1 MYTYDDF
8 INTANKAGK
17 LQQFTEPDLEA
28 IRKSPE
34 LGISLVG
41 LMQDQDKAS
50 TAEQRL
56 LATEAANQLRKNYGL
71 AAATNT
77 GASPVTGSYGDQYA
91 GLLKGPVTQ
100 GSFAYDPEKDPVW
113 SAYKKQ
119 YAREGERAG
128 ENAMAQAA
136 AMTGG
141 RPSSYAVTAGQQAGN
156 YYAGQMSDIIPELAN
171 NAYQR
176 YIYEQQLKQQEFNNA
191 LNLYQ
196 TLGYATPEVEQI
208 LGIGSGGD
216 DSQGG
221 KGHQGYVPGT
231 EETGSEEDLLA
242 LLRQEL
248 NGKPED
254 DGTGGFTTTNRN
266 SHGMV
271 SVGRQVMSWSE
282 LEEAVNEGKIIEEI
296 DPANRTIT
304 YKFAQT
310 DGKTRGAGTRDGN
323 LWGR

>member
-8 INTANKAGK
+8 MNTANKAGM
-17 LQQFTEPDLEA
+17 LSRFPEQELEA
-28 IRKSPE
+28 IRKNPE

-41 LMQDQDKAS
+41 LMQDQEKAS

-71 AAATNT
+71 GTVT
-77 GASPVTGSYGDQYA
+77 GAGTNVVAGSYGDQYA
-91 GLLKGPVTQ
+91 GLLNGPTTQ
-100 GSFAYDPEKDPVW
+100 GSFAYDPEKDPAW

-119 YAREGERAG
+119 YAREGERAS

-156 YYAGQMSDIIPELAN
+156 YYTGQMSDIIPTLAD

-176 YIYEQQLKQQEFNNA
+176 YIYEQQLKQQEFENA
-191 LNLYQ
+191 L
-196 TLGYATPEVEQI
+196 TIRDALGYTPDWAAEI
-208 LGIGSGGD
+208 LGIESDVEDESSPNPQPNPKPGLGGEEGLLGLLQQALD
-216 DSQGG
+216 G
-221 KGHQGYVPGT
+221 KQP
-231 EETGSEEDLLA
+231 
-242 LLRQEL
+242 
-248 NGKPED
+248 D

-271 SVGRQVMSWSE
+271 SVGREVMSWSE
-282 LEEAVNEGKIIEEI
+282 LEKAVNEGRIIEEI

-304 YKFAQT
+304 YKFAQADDKT
-310 DGKTRGAGTRDGN
+310 TRGAGTRDGN